1 MRRRKRRAFA
11 PRMDWRGRLLVIFL
25 LLSFLGALLTLR
37 IRPVMLQYASNLVQY
52 TATRAIN
59 DAMQDKIYQHRAEYQ
74 ELVVLDRDNENR
86 VTALKT
92 DAIAINRI
100 KTETVDTL
108 YDALNQL
115 ESTALNIPVGTIFAP
130 HYCSGLGPKIK
141 LGMAGLGFASAD
153 FISAFTQ
160 AGINQTRHR
169 LILEVRADVSVLTPL
184 GSQTTSVTSRFNVT
198 DTVIVGTV
206 PDQYTYIDD
215 TEQSLLGKINDYAEP
230 VPKTSK

>member
-11 PRMDWRGRLLVIFL
+11 PRMDWRGRLLAIFL
-25 LLSFLGALLTLR
+25 LLSFLGALVTLR